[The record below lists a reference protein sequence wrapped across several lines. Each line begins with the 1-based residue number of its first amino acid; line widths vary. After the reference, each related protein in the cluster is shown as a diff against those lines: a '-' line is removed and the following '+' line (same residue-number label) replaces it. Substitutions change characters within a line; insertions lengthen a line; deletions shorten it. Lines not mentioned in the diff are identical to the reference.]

1 MRVPRAEDRLMGDI
15 ELIADAV
22 GSEVSLASR
31 SVDHREDLP

>member
-22 GSEVSLASR
+22 GSEAL
-31 SVDHREDLP
+31 LPRGP